1 MIESVNLQLLKPFLI
16 ALFLGAIPG
25 FERTYASRLDHEV
38 EDFLGGMRTY
48 SLVSLFGALASF
60 LARECCPELLP
71 LSFVAVTALVV
82 ISYYVGFVK
91 LNEGGITT
99 EISLMVCF
107 MIGVAVERER
117 LVLAIF
123 IAIAMALV
131 LHMKESVARLSARL
145 EGEDV
150 RATLKFAIITFIILV
165 IDPNHTFYLKD
176 LGPVA
181 DGLFER
187 FPGLEGVRVINIF
200 NVWLM
205 VVLISGIGYSGYLAT
220 KILGAR
226 KGIGL
231 TGLLGGLVSSTATTL
246 TFSRRSRDEGGRESP
261 EYGAYALAVLLAC
274 STMFPRVVVEV
285 LVVNPSLA
293 PRLSAVMGVMAAAG
307 FTVCFVL
314 WKRGGSD
321 KGDEVPLRN
330 PFNIMPA
337 VKFGLLYA
345 AIVFIAGL
353 IEAVAGDRG
362 LYVMS
367 VITGFSDV
375 DAITLTMS
383 GIAREDPSKS
393 EVATVAITLA
403 AFSNTVMKA
412 GMAIVLGSP
421 RFRKLALIGF
431 GITLLAGA
439 AALALLVAAF

>member
-1 MIESVNLQLLKPFLI
+1 MESVNLHLLKPFLI
-16 ALFLGAIPG
+16 ALFLGALPG
-25 FERTYASRLDHEV
+25 FERSFASRLDHEV
-38 EDFLGGMRTY
+38 DDYLGGIRTY
-48 SLVSLFGALASF
+48 SLVSLYGALASF
-60 LARECCPELLP
+60 MGREFFPELLP
-71 LSFVAVTALVV
+71 LAFIGIVALTVV
-82 ISYYVGFVK
+82 SYYVGFVK
-91 LNEGGITT
+91 FSEGGITT
-99 EISLMVCF
+99 EISLAVCF
-107 MIGVAVERER
+107 MIGVTVERDR

-123 IAIAMALV
+123 ISITMALV
-131 LHMKESVARLSARL
+131 LHLKEYIGRLTDRL
-145 EGEDV
+145 EAEDV

-165 IDPNHTFYLKD
+165 IDPNQTFYLKD
-176 LGPVA
+176 LDPLA
-181 DGLFER
+181 TGLFER
-187 FPGLEGVRVINIF
+187 FPGLGEVRVINTF

-205 VVLISGIGYSGYLAT
+205 VVLISGIGYSGYIAT

-246 TFSRRSRDEGGRESP
+246 TFSRRSRDEAGKESP

-285 LVVNPSLA
+285 LVVNPALA
-293 PRLSAVMGVMAAAG
+293 PRISAVMGAMAAAG

-314 WKRGGSD
+314 WKRGGSE

-362 LYVMS
+362 LYAMS

-383 GIAREDPSKS
+383 GIAREDPSKA
-393 EVATVAITLA
+393 ELATVSITLA

-412 GMAIVLGSP
+412 VIAIVLGSP

-431 GITLLAGA
+431 AITLLVGV
-439 AALALLVAAF
+439 AALALIVAAF

>member
-16 ALFLGAIPG
+16 ALFLGALPG
-25 FERTYASRLDHEV
+25 LERSFASRFDREV
-38 EDFLGGMRTY
+38 DDYLGGIRTY
-48 SLVSLFGALASF
+48 SLVSLYGALASF
-60 LARECCPELLP
+60 LGRELFPELLP
-71 LSFVAVTALVV
+71 LAFIGIVALTVV
-82 ISYYVGFVK
+82 SYYVAFIK
-91 LNEGGITT
+91 HNEGGITT
-99 EISLMVCF
+99 EISLAVCF
-107 MIGVAVERER
+107 IIGVLVDQDR

-123 IAIAMALV
+123 ISITMALV
-131 LHMKESVARLSARL
+131 LHLKEYIGRLTDRL
-145 EGEDV
+145 EAEDV
-150 RATLKFAIITFIILV
+150 RATLKFAIITFIIVV
-165 IDPNHTFYLKD
+165 IDPNHTFYLRD
-176 LGPVA
+176 LGPMA
-181 DGLFER
+181 EGLFER

-231 TGLLGGLVSSTATTL
+231 TGFLGGLVSSTATTL
-246 TFSRRSRDEGGRESP
+246 TFSRRSREDGGGESP

-285 LVVNPSLA
+285 LVVNPALA
-293 PRLSAVMGVMAAAG
+293 PRISAVMGVMAAAG
-307 FTVCFVL
+307 FTVCFAL
-314 WKRGGSD
+314 WKRGGSE

-345 AIVFIAGL
+345 AIVFVAGL

-393 EVATVAITLA
+393 GVATVAITLA

-412 GMAIVLGSP
+412 GMALVLGSP

-431 GITLLAGA
+431 SITLLAGA
-439 AALALLVAAF
+439 AALGVLVAAF

>member
-1 MIESVNLQLLKPFLI
+1 MESVNLHLLKPFLI

-38 EDFLGGMRTY
+38 QDFLGGIRTY

-71 LSFVAVTALVV
+71 LSFIAVTALVV
-82 ISYYVGFVK
+82 VSYYVGFVK

-99 EISLMVCF
+99 EISLAVCF
-107 MIGVAVERER
+107 MIGVAVERDH

-145 EGEDV
+145 EGEV
-150 RATLKFAIITFIILV
+150 GGATLKFAIITFIILV

-176 LGPVA
+176 IGPLAGGVFDRYPELG
-181 DGLFER
+181 E
-187 FPGLEGVRVINIF
+187 VRVINTF

-220 KILGAR
+220 KMLGAR

-231 TGLLGGLVSSTATTL
+231 TGFLGGLVSSTATTL
-246 TFSRRSRDEGGRESP
+246 TFSRRSREGGGESREHR
-261 EYGAYALAVLLAC
+261 AYALAVLLAC
-274 STMFPRVVVEV
+274 STMFPRIIIEV
-285 LVVNPSLA
+285 MVVNPALA
-293 PRLSAVMGVMAAAG
+293 PRLSAIMGAMAAAG
-307 FTVCFVL
+307 FAVCFVL
-314 WKRGGSD
+314 WKKGGSE

-337 VKFGLLYA
+337 VQFGLLYA

-353 IEAVAGDRG
+353 IETVAGDSG
-362 LYVMS
+362 LYAMS
-367 VITGFSDV
+367 VLTGLSDV

-383 GIAREDPSKS
+383 GIAREDPAKA
-393 EVATVAITLA
+393 ELATVSITLA

-412 GMAIVLGSP
+412 GMALVLGSP
-421 RFRKLALIGF
+421 RFRRIV
-431 GITLLAGA
+431 LAGFA
-439 AALALLVAAF
+439 VTLAAGAGALAAVVAAL